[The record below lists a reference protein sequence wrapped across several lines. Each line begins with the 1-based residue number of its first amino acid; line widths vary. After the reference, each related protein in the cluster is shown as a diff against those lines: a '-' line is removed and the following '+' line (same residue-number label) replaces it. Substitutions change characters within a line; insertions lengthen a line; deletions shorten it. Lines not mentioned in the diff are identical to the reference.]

1 MSTYTGPVMGPPEL
15 TSGERT
21 DGAAFD
27 PVDLFSVRL
36 RPARKWIRQVQKIR
50 GLPSQATLYNKQYL
64 TIPYV
69 QTYELRFAKL
79 IQKLGQLMFL
89 NVFII

>member
-1 MSTYTGPVMGPPEL
+1 MPREGLPEL
-15 TSGERT
+15 ASGEGT

-36 RPARKWIRQVQKIR
+36 RPVRKKIGQVRKIR

-64 TIPYV
+64 TVPYV

>member
-1 MSTYTGPVMGPPEL
+1 MPREGLPEL

-21 DGAAFD
+21 DGAAFVS
-27 PVDLFSVRL
+27 VDLFSVRL
-36 RPARKWIRQVQKIR
+36 RPVRKRIRQVQKIR

-64 TIPYV
+64 TVSYV

-79 IQKLGQLMFL
+79 IQKLG
-89 NVFII
+89 

>member
-1 MSTYTGPVMGPPEL
+1 MPREGLPEL
-15 TSGERT
+15 ASGERT
-21 DGAAFD
+21 AGAAFD

-36 RPARKWIRQVQKIR
+36 RQARKWIRQVRKIR

-64 TIPYV
+64 TVPYV

-79 IQKLGQLMFL
+79 IQKLG
-89 NVFII
+89 

>member
-1 MSTYTGPVMGPPEL
+1 MPREGLPEL
-15 TSGERT
+15 TSGEGT

-36 RPARKWIRQVQKIR
+36 RPVRKKIGQVRKIR

-64 TIPYV
+64 TVPYV

-79 IQKLGQLMFL
+79 IQKLGQLMFF

>member
-1 MSTYTGPVMGPPEL
+1 MGPPEL

-36 RPARKWIRQVQKIR
+36 RPVRKRIRQVPKIR

-64 TIPYV
+64 TVPYV

>member
-1 MSTYTGPVMGPPEL
+1 MPREGLPEL
-15 TSGERT
+15 ASGEGT

-36 RPARKWIRQVQKIR
+36 RPVRKRIRQVPKIR
-50 GLPSQATLYNKQYL
+50 GLPSQAALYNKQYL
-64 TIPYV
+64 TVPYV

-79 IQKLGQLMFL
+79 IQKLG
-89 NVFII
+89 

>member
-1 MSTYTGPVMGPPEL
+1 MGPPEL

-36 RPARKWIRQVQKIR
+36 RPVRKKIRQVRKIR
-50 GLPSQATLYNKQYL
+50 GLPSQATLYNTQYL
-64 TIPYV
+64 TVPYV

>member
-1 MSTYTGPVMGPPEL
+1 MPREGLPEL
-15 TSGERT
+15 ASGEGT

-36 RPARKWIRQVQKIR
+36 RPVRKKIGQVRKIR

-64 TIPYV
+64 TFSYV

-79 IQKLGQLMFL
+79 IQKLG
-89 NVFII
+89 

>member
-1 MSTYTGPVMGPPEL
+1 MGPPEL

-36 RPARKWIRQVQKIR
+36 RPARKWIRLVQKIR
-50 GLPSQATLYNKQYL
+50 GLPSQAALYNKQYL
-64 TIPYV
+64 TVSYV

-79 IQKLGQLMFL
+79 IQKLG
-89 NVFII
+89 

>member
-1 MSTYTGPVMGPPEL
+1 MPREGLPEL
-15 TSGERT
+15 ASGEGT
-21 DGAAFD
+21 DGAAFA

-36 RPARKWIRQVQKIR
+36 RPVRKKIGQVRKIR

-64 TIPYV
+64 TVPYV